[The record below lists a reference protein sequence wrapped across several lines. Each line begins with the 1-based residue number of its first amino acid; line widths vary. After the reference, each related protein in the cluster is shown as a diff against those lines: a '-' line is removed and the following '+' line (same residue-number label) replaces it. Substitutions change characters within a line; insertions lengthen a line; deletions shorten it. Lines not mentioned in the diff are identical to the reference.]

1 MMPTTSL
8 YHWNV
13 AGSGVDVLIDVA
25 LIDQLRVAG
34 SSSTVEI
41 GGILYGYF
49 DNNYTVI
56 TSFEPVES
64 EHRRGEAYILTKR
77 DQSRFGARLETRR
90 RNRAEVPV
98 GFFRSHLRPGL
109 FLDEGDNQVISSFFP
124 DARQVALLV
133 RPSPDG
139 TAVGGFFFWED
150 GEINR
155 KQTYLPFPMSS
166 RELEAG
172 KFPIL
177 ESAAASNGQAST
189 PSNGNGSAPSN
200 GNAAGHD
207 QEQSHTT
214 EPSFHNAETL
224 EAPRPA
230 SATTLQQPLPDPF
243 RRSTLEKKLTS
254 PADPDRRRSWQLVG
268 VVAAAA
274 AFCGYLIGTS
284 GTNRDRFG
292 SRPGDITLNSA
303 ETEPPAP
310 APPKPLAVTPLPA
323 TPPSTSPQTNA
334 PTNAASSNTA
344 SSNSAN
350 TGSASPLAS
359 ATTPSLVSPTLPS
372 TTPKPPTSTPST
384 QPVGSATAP
393 LKVIPTPAPATPPAQ
408 PPIPQRVKP
417 NNPSPSLT
425 ATSPRES
432 TPVPPSDRWQ
442 HFHPAQPTSA
452 SDVASAEAPPP
463 LPEAQRPIA
472 RPAPAAL
479 SSVSLE
485 SVESGSVSRAISKIP
500 LFGSLHHSKSGS
512 NFTPPQ
518 AVKSFAPNVP
528 PDLARELTGT
538 LPVDLRLKVDSSG
551 HVSSVEILSHQTA
564 PEFVRLAGDAAY
576 NWQFEPA
583 RVKDKAVTSDVI
595 AHFKFRPA
603 L

>member
-1 MMPTTSL
+1 MPTTAL

-13 AGSGVDVLIDVA
+13 AGSGVEVLIDVA
-25 LIDQLRVAG
+25 LIDQLRAAAT
-34 SSSTVEI
+34 SLNVEI

-49 DNNYTVI
+49 DDNYTVI
-56 TSFEPVES
+56 SSFEPIES
-64 EHRRGEAYILTKR
+64 EHRRGEAYTLTKR

-90 RNRAEVPV
+90 RNKAEIPV

-124 DARQVALLV
+124 DARQVVLLV
-133 RPSPDG
+133 RPAPDG

-155 KQTYLPFPMSS
+155 KQTYLSFPMSS

-172 KFPIL
+172 NFPIM
-177 ESAAASNGQAST
+177 ESA
-189 PSNGNGSAPSN
+189 APSN
-200 GNAAGHD
+200 GRVAVHD
-207 QEQSHTT
+207 QQESPATEQT
-214 EPSFHNAETL
+214 FHNAETL
-224 EAPRPA
+224 DAPRPA
-230 SATTLQQPLPDPF
+230 PATLLPEPS
-243 RRSTLEKKLTS
+243 RRSTLETKILS
-254 PADPDRRRSWQLVG
+254 AAGSDRRRSLQLIG
-268 VVAAAA
+268 IVAAAA

-303 ETEPPAP
+303 EAEPPVP
-310 APPKPLAVTPLPA
+310 APPKPLAVPPPQA
-323 TPPSTSPQTNA
+323 TPPSETAATNA
-334 PTNAASSNTA
+334 
-344 SSNSAN
+344 SNSASTN
-350 TGSASPLAS
+350 NTATGSTASTAPTSAPTAVS
-359 ATTPSLVSPTLPS
+359 ATPSVPS
-372 TTPKPPTSTPST
+372 TPTPNT
-384 QPVGSATAP
+384 QPAVFQSAIS
-393 LKVIPTPAPATPPAQ
+393 KVIPTPAPVLT
-408 PPIPQRVKP
+408 PIPPRVKP
-417 NNPSPSLT
+417 NTSSPPLT
-425 ATSPRES
+425 ASSPRES
-432 TPVPPSDRWQ
+432 PPSQPSDRWQ

-485 SVESGSVSRAISKIP
+485 SVESGGVSRAISKIP